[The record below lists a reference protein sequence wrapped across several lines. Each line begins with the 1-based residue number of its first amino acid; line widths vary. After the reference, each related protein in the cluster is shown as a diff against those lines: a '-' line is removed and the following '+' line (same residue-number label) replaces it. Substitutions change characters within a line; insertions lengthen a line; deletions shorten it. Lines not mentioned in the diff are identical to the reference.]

1 MKENWRKKNMNWTEK
16 NWNLEIIAIMREKEG
31 TTEKLSWLCF
41 ISFSLV
47 DILANSFYFIATCSY
62 WRLSSAP
69 LLWCQKA
76 SMPLAFLAQIWWSVP
91 LWVIALIQQR
101 MYDITIFMIQSC
113 VYTMNNWFRLLLSS
127 WILLQSSKRSWMN
140 SSSQRNLPS
149 KISARVTI
157 NCMTIHISIYYP

>member
-1 MKENWRKKNMNWTEK
+1 MK
-16 NWNLEIIAIMREKEG
+16 EKEG
-31 TTEKLSWLCF
+31 TREKLSWLCF

-47 DILANSFYFIATCSY
+47 DILANSFYFIAPCSY
-62 WRLSSAP
+62 WRLYSAP

-101 MYDITIFMIQSC
+101 MYDIIIFIIPSC
-113 VYTMNNWFRLLLSS
+113 VHAMNNWFRLLLSS

-140 SSSQRNLPS
+140 SSSQRSLPS